1 LGDLNNS
8 PICKFKDSI
17 SERECCFPMS
27 DDDSGS
33 IVKESTQRT
42 DHVAFGNW
50 IKVGCELV
58 K

>member
-1 LGDLNNS
+1 
-8 PICKFKDSI
+8 
-17 SERECCFPMS
+17 MS

-33 IVKESTQRT
+33 VVKESTQRT